1 MPTLEQARAWYSETD
16 PVHGFDHVQRVYRL
30 AEKLAHREGADLE
43 IVLAAALL
51 HDVEVDHVEVGGN
64 PHLASATDRS
74 NHHQAAAAFAHQV
87 LTAEAWNEARI
98 DAVVHC
104 IEAHRFRERGNPPRT
119 LEAQVLFDADKLDAI
134 GAIGAARAISY
145 AVAHGQPVFAK
156 PSQHFIEHGKTAPGE
171 PHSAYHEHLFK
182 LRRIKARLYTRS
194 ARLLAEERHQFLED
208 FFTRLG
214 QEIDGER

>member
-1 MPTLEQARAWYSETD
+1 LPTLEDARAWYSETD
-16 PVHGFDHVQRVYRL
+16 PVHGFDHVQRVYCL
-30 AEKLAHREGADLE
+30 AEKLARREGADLE

-51 HDVEVDHVEVGGN
+51 HDVDLDRIEMEGGALQAN
-64 PHLASATDRS
+64 AKHRS
-74 NHHQAAAAFAHQV
+74 NHHRAAAAFARQV
-87 LTAEAWNEARI
+87 LKAEAWDEGRI
-98 DAVVHC
+98 LAVVHC
-104 IEAHRFRERGNPPRT
+104 IEAHRFRDFSHPPQT

-145 AVAHGQPVFAK
+145 AVTHKQPVFAK
-156 PSQHFIEHGKTAPGE
+156 PSEHFLIYGETSPGE

-194 ARLLAEERHQFLED
+194 AKILAEARHQFLED

-214 QEIDGER
+214 EEIDGER